1 MEEVKS
7 TKPKMSGKNTKV
19 ITALMIGYTM
29 VYMDKTMISTAI
41 IPLAKQFSLNT
52 TQTGLI
58 MSAFFLAYSCM
69 QIPGGWLADK
79 VGAKKILLISLG
91 SIAVTAYLFGIV
103 SSLFMFVGIRFLAG
117 LGHGGYP
124 PSTSKA
130 IAENFEPSKRVL
142 AQTGILTTTGIGG
155 ILAYTLGAN
164 VIELNWRYG
173 YYMLGTLF
181 LIALFCVLFMLP
193 NDQGVVEDEVTVQK
207 KMPLSQTLK
216 NPSVILIFIVLLLE
230 NIVTYGAMS
239 WMPSYLTKTFDLTVA
254 QAGAIMAVSAVLQI
268 AGSLGTGIILTKVFV
283 GKQKQF
289 IITSAIL
296 AAFGIGGLIIS
307 TNLVVAVICVALSGM
322 FIVSTF
328 AATASW
334 PQKIFPEEI
343 IGSASGIVG
352 TGGTLG
358 GFIAPLLIGALVNN
372 AGGNFSVAFIFM
384 GGSLLAGAIVSLFVK
399 EEKERV

>member
-7 TKPKMSGKNTKV
+7 TEPKMSGKNSKV
-19 ITALMIGYTM
+19 IIALMIGYTM
-29 VYMDKTMISTAI
+29 VYMDKTMISTAV
-41 IPLAKQFSLNT
+41 IPIAKEFSLNT

-79 VGAKKILLISLG
+79 IGAKKVLLFSLI
-91 SIAVTAYLFGIV
+91 SIAVTSYLFGV
-103 SSLFMFVGIRFLAG
+103 VGSLFLFVGIRFLAG

-130 IAENFEPSKRVL
+130 IAENFEPHQRVL
-142 AQTGILTTTGIGG
+142 AQSGILTTTGIGG

-164 VIELNWRYG
+164 VIELHWRYG

-181 LIALFCVLFMLP
+181 IVAFLCVLFMLP
-193 NDQGVVEDEVTVQK
+193 NDQAVVKTEESVQE

-216 NPSVILIFIVLLLE
+216 NPSVILIFIILLLE

-239 WMPSYLTKTFDLTVA
+239 WMPSYLTETFKLTVA
-254 QAGAIMAVSAVLQI
+254 QAGAIMAVSAILQI
-268 AGSLGTGIILTKVFV
+268 IGSLGTGIILTRVFV

-289 IITSAIL
+289 IIVSAIL
-296 AAFGIGGLIIS
+296 AALGIGGLIIS
-307 TNLVVAVICVALSGM
+307 TNIIVAVICVALSGM

-384 GGSLLAGAIVSLFVK
+384 AVSLLLGAFVSLLVK
-399 EEKERV
+399 D

>member
-1 MEEVKS
+1 
-7 TKPKMSGKNTKV
+7 MSGKNSKV
-19 ITALMIGYTM
+19 IAALMIGYTM
-29 VYMDKTMISTAI
+29 VYMDKTMISTAV
-41 IPLAKQFSLNT
+41 IPIAKQFSLNT

-79 VGAKKILLISLG
+79 VGAKKVLLFSLI
-91 SIAVTAYLFGIV
+91 SIAVTSYLFGIV
-103 SSLFMFVGIRFLAG
+103 GSLFMFVGIRFLAG

-130 IAENFEPSKRVL
+130 IAENFEPHQRVL
-142 AQTGILTTTGIGG
+142 AQSGILTTTGIGG

-164 VIELNWRYG
+164 VIEWHWRYG

-181 LIALFCVLFMLP
+181 VVAFLCVLFMLP
-193 NDQGVVEDEVTVQK
+193 NDQAVVKTEESVQE

-216 NPSVILIFIVLLLE
+216 NPSVILIFIILLLE
-230 NIVTYGAMS
+230 NVVTYGAMS
-239 WMPSYLTKTFDLTVA
+239 WMPSYLTETFDLTVA
-254 QAGAIMAVSAVLQI
+254 QAGAIMAVSAILQI
-268 AGSLGTGIILTKVFV
+268 IGSLGTGIILTRVFV

-296 AAFGIGGLIIS
+296 AALGIGGLIIS
-307 TNLVVAVICVALSGM
+307 TNIIVAVICVALSGM

-384 GGSLLAGAIVSLFVK
+384 AVSLLIGAFISLLVK
-399 EEKERV
+399 D

>member
-1 MEEVKS
+1 M
-7 TKPKMSGKNTKV
+7 
-19 ITALMIGYTM
+19 
-29 VYMDKTMISTAI
+29 
-41 IPLAKQFSLNT
+41 
-52 TQTGLI
+52 
-58 MSAFFLAYSCM
+58 
-69 QIPGGWLADK
+69 
-79 VGAKKILLISLG
+79 
-91 SIAVTAYLFGIV
+91 
-103 SSLFMFVGIRFLAG
+103 
-117 LGHGGYP
+117 
-124 PSTSKA
+124 
-130 IAENFEPSKRVL
+130 
-142 AQTGILTTTGIGG
+142 
-155 ILAYTLGAN
+155 
-164 VIELNWRYG
+164 
-173 YYMLGTLF
+173 
-181 LIALFCVLFMLP
+181 
-193 NDQGVVEDEVTVQK
+193 
-207 KMPLSQTLK
+207 
-216 NPSVILIFIVLLLE
+216 E

-399 EEKERV
+399 EEKERVE

>member
-1 MEEVKS
+1 MGKES
-7 TKPKMSGKNTKV
+7 TKPNMSGNNMKV
-19 ITALMIGYTM
+19 IIALMIGYTM
-29 VYMDKTMISTAI
+29 VYMDKTMISTAV
-41 IPLAKQFSLNT
+41 IPIAKDFNLST

-79 VGAKKILLISLG
+79 VGAKRILLISLA
-91 SIAVTAYLFGIV
+91 SIAVTSYFFGIV
-103 SSLFMFVGIRFLAG
+103 SSLALFIGIRFLAG

-130 IAENFEPSKRVL
+130 IAENFEPHKRVL
-142 AQTGILTTTGIGG
+142 AQSGILTTTGIGG

-164 VIELNWRYG
+164 VISANWRYG

-181 LIALFCVLFMLP
+181 LVAFLCVLFMLP
-193 NDQGVVEDEVTVQK
+193 NDEKEVKTEVKVQD
-207 KMPLSQTLK
+207 KMPFSQTIK
-216 NPSVILIFIVLLLE
+216 NRSVILIFVILLLE

-239 WMPSYLTKTFDLTVA
+239 WMPSYLTHTFNLTVA
-254 QAGAIMAVSAVLQI
+254 QAGAIMAVSAIMQI
-268 AGSLGTGIILTKVFV
+268 IGSLGTGIILTRVLI

-289 IITSAIL
+289 IIGSAII
-296 AAFGIGGLIIS
+296 AVIGIIGLILAKNLIVAIIS
-307 TNLVVAVICVALSGM
+307 VAVSGM

-358 GFIAPLLIGALVNN
+358 GFIAPMLIGSIVQQS
-372 AGGNFSVAFIFM
+372 GGNFANAFIFM
-384 GGSLLAGAIVSLFVK
+384 AISLLAGAFISLLVK
-399 EEKERV
+399 D